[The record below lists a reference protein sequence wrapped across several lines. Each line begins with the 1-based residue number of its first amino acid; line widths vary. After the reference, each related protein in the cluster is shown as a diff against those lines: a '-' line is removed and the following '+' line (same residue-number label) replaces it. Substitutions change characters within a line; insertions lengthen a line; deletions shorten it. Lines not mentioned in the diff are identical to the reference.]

1 MTSKYNVPAGSR
13 NILST
18 FDELGLPMNHTDNPL
33 AGQLSAGPGLPLR
46 VAAYSRIAEAIRT
59 GVLRPGSMLP
69 TEAELGTA
77 MEVSRTVIRE
87 ALMLLEED
95 GLVRAKRGVGRFVC
109 ESLPRLGIEHLQPF
123 EELFDAP
130 GHELSLKR
138 IQEVRQP
145 ASEFIAPGIG
155 ARRDEEGLLWETVI
169 LRDGE
174 EIAHLQEHIA
184 TRHGLPEDA
193 SGTTTMFTAL
203 KAALGGDLGPGN
215 CEIGITVVGPSRAK
229 LLALRPSDGVMV
241 LTQYVRRN
249 GAPFYLAKCLIPAR
263 AGQLAVRQS

>member
-1 MTSKYNVPAGSR
+1 MNYTEDPLAGPLPAGS
-13 NILST
+13 
-18 FDELGLPMNHTDNPL
+18 
-33 AGQLSAGPGLPLR
+33 GLPLR
-46 VAAYSRIAEAIRT
+46 VAAYSRIAAAIRKGT
-59 GVLRPGSMLP
+59 LRPGSLLP

-123 EELFDAP
+123 EELLDTP
-130 GHELSLKR
+130 GHELMLKR

-155 ARRDEEGLLWETVI
+155 VRPDEDALLWETVI
-169 LRDGE
+169 YRDGE

-184 TRHGLPEDA
+184 SGHMEPEDSA
-193 SGTTTMFTAL
+193 ATTTML
-203 KAALGGDLGPGN
+203 AALRGRLGPTLGPGT
-215 CEIGITVVGPSRAK
+215 CEIGLTVVGQSRAK
-229 LLALRPSDGVMV
+229 LLALRPSDAVMV
-241 LTQYVRRN
+241 LTQYIRRN
-249 GAPFYLAKCLIPAR
+249 SAPFYLAKCLIPAR
-263 AGQLAVRQS
+263 TGQLAVRQS

>member
-1 MTSKYNVPAGSR
+1 
-13 NILST
+13 
-18 FDELGLPMNHTDNPL
+18 MNSADNAL
-33 AGQLSAGPGLPLR
+33 AGPLNAGPGLPLR
-46 VAAYSRIAEAIRT
+46 VAAYSRIAEAVRT
-59 GVLRPGSMLP
+59 GALRPGSMLP

-130 GHELSLKR
+130 DHTLTLKR
-138 IQEVRQP
+138 IQEVQQP

-155 ARRDEEGLLWETVI
+155 VRPDEDALLWETVL

-184 TRHGLPEDA
+184 TSHALPNDA
-193 SGTTTMFTAL
+193 SGTTTMLAALRTAL
-203 KAALGGDLGPGN
+203 GADLGPGN
-215 CEIGITVVGPSRAK
+215 CEIGVTVVGPSRAK
-229 LLALRPSDGVMV
+229 LLALRPSDSVMV
-241 LTQYVRRN
+241 LTQYVRRK
-249 GAPFYLAKCLIPAR
+249 GTPFYLAKCLIPAR
-263 AGQLAVRQS
+263 AGQLTVRQS

>member
-1 MTSKYNVPAGSR
+1 
-13 NILST
+13 
-18 FDELGLPMNHTDNPL
+18 MNSAENPL
-33 AGQLSAGPGLPLR
+33 AGPLNAGPGLPLR

-59 GVLRPGSMLP
+59 GVLRAGSLLP
-69 TEAELGTA
+69 TETELGTA

-130 GHELSLKR
+130 GHSLSLKR

-155 ARRDEEGLLWETVI
+155 VRPDEEGLLWETVI
-169 LRDGE
+169 SRDGE
-174 EIAHLQEHIA
+174 EIAHLQEHIS
-184 TRHGLPEDA
+184 TGHNLPEDS
-193 SGTTTMFTAL
+193 SGTTTMFAAL
-203 KAALGGDLGPGN
+203 KNDLGSALGPGN
-215 CEIGITVVGPSRAK
+215 CEIGLTVVGPSRAK
-229 LLALRPSDGVMV
+229 LLALRPSDSVLV
-241 LTQYVRRN
+241 LTQYVRRA

-263 AGQLAVRQS
+263 AGQLAIRQS